1 MPSLAITLDG
11 VSFPNPFLIA
21 SGPPSTNERMIARA
35 FDEGWGGVVAKT
47 VCLEAATI
55 RNVAPRYARLQA
67 PGGEV
72 IGFENIELIS
82 DRPFETWLDEFRRL
96 KDRYPDRILIASI
109 MEEYACDRW
118 QEIAGRCLETGVDGL
133 ELNLSCPH
141 GLPERRMGSAMG
153 QNPAMVEDV
162 CRWVRAITSKPVWA
176 KMTPNI
182 TSVVEPAKAA
192 VAGGASGITAINTIL
207 SVMGVDLDTL
217 RPMPTVEGWSE
228 PGGYS
233 YIAMRPIALRM
244 VSEIARALPGVPV
257 SGVGGVATSADAI
270 QFMLLGAGTVQVC
283 TAVMLQGMG
292 IIGELCEGTL
302 AWMQRQGF
310 ETLDDFRG
318 HSLQYFTTHADL
330 VARHD
335 TVRRERR
342 QAAAAAQ
349 MQREGLAAAS
359 LDNAWEGDRLTQ
371 QTDDL
376 SQPVLNRS

>member
-1 MPSLAITLDG
+1 
-11 VSFPNPFLIA
+11 
-21 SGPPSTNERMIARA
+21 
-35 FDEGWGGVVAKT
+35 
-47 VCLEAATI
+47 
-55 RNVAPRYARLQA
+55 
-67 PGGEV
+67 
-72 IGFENIELIS
+72 
-82 DRPFETWLDEFRRL
+82 
-96 KDRYPDRILIASI
+96 
-109 MEEYACDRW
+109 
-118 QEIAGRCLETGVDGL
+118 VDGL

-257 SGVGGVATSADAI
+257 SGVGGVATSGDAI

-283 TAVMLQGMG
+283 TAAMLQGMG

-335 TVRRERR
+335 TARRERR

-349 MQREGLAAAS
+349 MQREGQAAAAAS